1 MLLIL
6 YVISPI
12 FAAWMPLD
20 GGKSFKQ
27 WKDSFVAFMI
37 SAFSPIIAMRLY
49 MATLPVMMSSEMK
62 FPPEVQPMLM
72 KLLLILGGSFAI
84 YTSRNM
90 LVKLYNP
97 SLGEQLDANSF
108 LMNMVLGG
116 VAGRV
121 RQALRN
127 PSQKKPKKEEKKDD
141 GKK

>member
-1 MLLIL
+1 
-6 YVISPI
+6 
-12 FAAWMPLD
+12 
-20 GGKSFKQ
+20 
-27 WKDSFVAFMI
+27 
-37 SAFSPIIAMRLY
+37 
-49 MATLPVMMSSEMK
+49 
-62 FPPEVQPMLM
+62 M
-72 KLLLILGGSFAI
+72 KLLLVLGGSFAI

-127 PSQKKPKKEEKKDD
+127 PSQKKEKKDDKKDDKKEEKK
-141 GKK
+141 